1 MKVTQDDL
9 LAALRDALQKPSDGE
24 GQTVAEL
31 RVAMQCAEEK
41 VRQALRVLA
50 AQGRLD
56 VLRVRRP
63 SLDGRLMLVPAY
75 RIKM

>member
-1 MKVTQDDL
+1 MKISQDDL
-9 LAALRDALQKPSDGE
+9 LGALREALEKPSAVDGS
-24 GQTVAEL
+24 TVAEL
-31 RVAMQCAEEK
+31 TVAMQCAEGK
-41 VRQALRVLA
+41 VRQTLKVLA

-75 RIKM
+75 RIK